1 MHNYKSIEEIHR
13 TVSIPKNGSFWKK
26 LLAFS
31 GPGYLVAVGYMDPGN
46 WATSLAGGSQF
57 GYTLLSIV
65 FLSNCMAIL
74 LQYLALK
81 LGIVTSKDLAQ
92 ACRDYYGP
100 KTAFFLWILAEIAII
115 ACDIAEVIGSAI
127 ALNLLFSIPL
137 SLGVLIT
144 AADVFVILL
153 LQNKSFRY
161 LELLVTLLI
170 LVILGSFTLT
180 IYLAQPEL
188 LAVLRGFIPTT
199 KLITDPSLLY
209 LAIGILGA
217 TVMPHNLY
225 LHSALVQSRKYPQ
238 TDEGKREAIRFSF
251 IDSTLALTV
260 AFFINAGIL
269 ILAAATFYT
278 RGYHNVAE
286 LQDAYQLLSVLLS
299 SGVASA
305 VFAIALLA
313 SGQNATVTG
322 TLAGQI
328 IMEGFIT
335 LTLAPW
341 LRRLMSRSLAIIP
354 AALAVIYFGQQ
365 GLAQLLLVS
374 QVVLSFQLPFAVWP
388 LIQFTCS
395 KKNMGVFA
403 NSISTTLLACLT
415 AAIITGLN
423 IWLVVLTV
431 TS

>member
-1 MHNYKSIEEIHR
+1 
-13 TVSIPKNGSFWKK
+13 
-26 LLAFS
+26 
-31 GPGYLVAVGYMDPGN
+31 
-46 WATSLAGGSQF
+46 
-57 GYTLLSIV
+57 
-65 FLSNCMAIL
+65 MAIL

-100 KTAFFLWILAEIAII
+100 KKAFFLWILAEIAII

-137 SLGVLIT
+137 TFGVLIT

-170 LVILGSFTLT
+170 LVILVSFGLT

-188 LAVLRGFIPTT
+188 LAVLKGFIPTT
-199 KLITDPSLLY
+199 QLVTDPLLLY

-225 LHSALVQSRKYPQ
+225 LHSALVQSRKYAE
-238 TDEGKREAIRFSF
+238 TEAGKREAIRFSF
-251 IDSTLALTV
+251 IDSTLALTL

-269 ILAAATFYT
+269 VLSAAAFYT
-278 RGYHNVAE
+278 RGYHQVAE

-299 SGVASA
+299 SSMASI

-335 LTLAPW
+335 IKLAPW
-341 LRRLMSRSLAIIP
+341 LRRLISRSLAIIP
-354 AALAVIYFGQQ
+354 AALAVIYFGQH

-403 NSISTTLLACLT
+403 NSRCVTLLACLT
-415 AAIITGLN
+415 AATITGLN
-423 IWLVVLTV
+423 IWLILLMFF
-431 TS
+431 